1 MQLQSRKGAGVRL
14 HDRGQG
20 PPNLRRA
27 MAPGTAYL
35 RVGCRRVWHQSWSS
49 RYRGVSAELYYL
61 FKPGG
66 GRDTCRRASCKAMQY
81 FANFLVA
88 EARKNW
94 HHFESREEEESALI
108 YNFVPQGRS
117 SYQARFLWVSVSEA
131 REYFPLA
138 LCELEVYLFESVSA
152 PKPAE
157 DAEARSHSLNLF
169 VRGPLPR
176 STRT

>member
-1 MQLQSRKGAGVRL
+1 
-14 HDRGQG
+14 
-20 PPNLRRA
+20 
-27 MAPGTAYL
+27 
-35 RVGCRRVWHQSWSS
+35 
-49 RYRGVSAELYYL
+49 
-61 FKPGG
+61 
-66 GRDTCRRASCKAMQY
+66 MQY
-81 FANFLVA
+81 FANFLVS

-138 LCELEVYLFESVSA
+138 LCCELEVYLFESLSA

-157 DAEARSHSLNLF
+157 DAEARSTHCLILSCGDLCC
-169 VRGPLPR
+169 
-176 STRT
+176 